1 LNREAFRQLA
11 EVEDQHWWYRGMRA
25 TAASVLG
32 VEPVG
37 RLLDAGCGTGGW
49 AAFLEQLRPNGWIAF
64 GCDFHPF
71 AASLAAPSFGGNVAR
86 ASVDALPFADAS
98 FDTVTSIDV
107 LYHQAVV
114 SDAAAIAEMA
124 RVVRPG
130 GRVFVQVPAYDW
142 LRGRHDDD
150 VATRER
156 YTSATVA
163 SRLCGAGLEIE
174 RITYAN
180 AVLLPVA
187 VAWRFVERVLPP
199 GRARDLDVPPRL
211 LNDLALSFLRAERRL
226 LEAADLPAGLSV
238 IAVARRPSPRP

>member
-1 LNREAFRQLA
+1 LNRDAFRQLA
-11 EVEDQHWWYRGMRA
+11 AVEDQHWWYRGMRA

-32 VEPVG
+32 DEPLG
-37 RLLDAGCGTGGW
+37 QLLDAGCGTGGW
-49 AAFLEQLRPNGWIAF
+49 AAFLTDLRPDGPDVF

-71 AASLAAPSFGGNVAR
+71 AASLAAPRLGGNVVR
-86 ASVDALPFADAS
+86 ASVDTLPFADAS

-107 LYHQAVV
+107 LYHQSVA

-130 GRVFVQVPAYDW
+130 GRVLVQVPAYDW

-156 YTSATVA
+156 YTSAAVA
-163 SRLCGAGLEIE
+163 SRLSDAGLAIQ

-180 AVLLPVA
+180 AALLPVA
-187 VAWRFVERVLPP
+187 IGWRLAERVLPP

-226 LEAADLPAGLSV
+226 LESTNLPAGLSV
-238 IAVARRPSPRP
+238 VALARRP